1 MEKQAPEEK
10 KVSTAWLADHLKDPT
25 IRIVEVSDMKAPELY
40 FEGHIPGAIYWPWKE
55 SLWDVTMREFVSP
68 EAFSKLMEKSG
79 IGPDTT
85 VVFYSNSAQFG
96 SYAYWVCTMRGHTK
110 CVLLDG
116 NRSLW
121 IHEKCPMVKDIPK
134 ITSSKYP
141 VRATDEGSRIGR
153 EGVLAG
159 LNNPDRVLLDLR
171 STEEYVGERVSPK
184 QFPIDYGAER
194 KGHIPGAKHLFYS
207 ELLNEFESFKPVEKM
222 RELFLQRGATPDKE
236 IVLYCRLSHRASLGW
251 FITRYLLGYSRVKVY
266 DGSWTEWGSIV
277 GLPIENPSLK
287 KQGAK

>member
-1 MEKQAPEEK
+1 LQ
-10 KVSTAWLADHLKDPT
+10 DPA

-40 FEGHIPGAIYWPWKE
+40 FEGHIPGAVYWPWKE
-55 SLWDVTMREFVSP
+55 SLWDATQREFVSP

-79 IGPDTT
+79 ITHDTT
-85 VVFYSNSAQFG
+85 IIFYSNSAQFG
-96 SYAYWVCTMRGHTK
+96 SYAYWVCTMRGHAK
-110 CVLLDG
+110 CKLLEG

-121 IHEKCPMVKDIPK
+121 IQEKRPLVKDIPK
-134 ITSSKYP
+134 ITPAKYP
-141 VRATDEGSRIGR
+141 VRATDESSRIGR

-194 KGHIPGAKHLFYS
+194 KGHIPGAKNLFYAD
-207 ELLNEFESFKPVEKM
+207 LLNEFETFKPVEKM
-222 RELFLQRGATPDKE
+222 RELLLQKGATPDKE
-236 IVLYCRLSHRASLGW
+236 IVFYCRLSHRASLGW
-251 FITRYLLGYSRVKVY
+251 FIARYLLGYSRVKVY

-287 KQGAK
+287 KEGMK